1 MNRFTSTDPIDH
13 AIVACLALVEGIAW
27 VINELAGHHRHA
39 PAPSAPAARI
49 TATVHTAPLTVQSLI
64 NNNTQRQLMILA
76 GTKSKR
82 SKKYLAEKI
91 INNR

>member
-13 AIVACLALVEGIAW
+13 AIVAGLALIEGIAW
-27 VINELAGHHRHA
+27 IINELAGHHNA

-49 TATVHTAPLTVQSLI
+49 TATVHTAPLTVQGLI
-64 NNNTQRQLMILA
+64 DNNTQRQLMILA

-82 SKKYLAEKI
+82 SKKHLAEMI
-91 INNR
+91 VNNT